1 MGQAG
6 VALQQ
11 VLEIYEIPESQ
22 LAQELGVC
30 RSAVRNWTGEIR
42 DPYSEQVRA
51 IVKVLRRLNPQAA
64 DTFKAL
70 YWDSL

>member
-6 VALQQ
+6 IVLQQ
-11 VLEIYEIPESQ
+11 VLHTYQIPESQ
-22 LAQELGVC
+22 LAKELGVTTA
-30 RSAVRNWTGEIR
+30 AVANWTGEIR

-51 IVKVLRRLNPQAA
+51 IVKVLRRINPQSA
-64 DTFKAL
+64 DTFKTL